1 MSREQ
6 LFSIMVN
13 KTPMLGSYILSIEL
27 EDGSGYCFG
36 RDGLGARQ
44 CQQEGQMSD
53 LGRDVSDQG
62 LVLG

>member
-27 EDGSGYCFG
+27 EDGSGYCFNVKLQNG
-36 RDGLGARQ
+36 TKLFVR
-44 CQQEGQMSD
+44 CQRPNIQTPTCFTI
-53 LGRDVSDQG
+53 VSK
-62 LVLG
+62 